1 MFTHRPLLRS
11 VSQHSVARI
20 TLTVSLALLALSGA
34 PLHAQSFSNKEGAT
48 APLLPELPKDAAA
61 PVVVLMTTNFGE
73 VLLELDAARAPITV
87 RNFLAYAKA
96 GFYNDT
102 AFHRV
107 MRNSSTAIVQGGGY
121 STAGALKATETPITN
136 EWTNGL
142 KNVRGT
148 IAMARQPDPNSA
160 TSQFFF
166 NLIDQPLYDA
176 ADPRG
181 SGYCVFGKVIAGLPV
196 LDAISMEKTGSR
208 NASLAAGAPPQAL
221 SQWPVRDCI
230 IEKIVVVSTSD
241 VAATTERV
249 KHTQVKDPSAPTVAK
264 PAPPT
269 PPLKAS

>member
-34 PLHAQSFSNKEGAT
+34 PLHAQSFSNKEGTT

-107 MRNSSTAIVQGGGY
+107 LRNGPTAIVQGGGY
-121 STAGALKATETPITN
+121 
-136 EWTNGL
+136 
-142 KNVRGT
+142 
-148 IAMARQPDPNSA
+148 
-160 TSQFFF
+160 
-166 NLIDQPLYDA
+166 
-176 ADPRG
+176 
-181 SGYCVFGKVIAGLPV
+181 
-196 LDAISMEKTGSR
+196 
-208 NASLAAGAPPQAL
+208 
-221 SQWPVRDCI
+221 
-230 IEKIVVVSTSD
+230 
-241 VAATTERV
+241 
-249 KHTQVKDPSAPTVAK
+249 
-264 PAPPT
+264 
-269 PPLKAS
+269 